1 MVGVMLELIHMDKL
15 RVQPSNL
22 DAERAVVGSILV
34 DKDSLIK
41 IADSLRPE
49 FFYNDKL
56 RLIYEVMLDLY
67 EKRDPIDILTVS
79 DLLKKQGHLD
89 KIGGAGEITDLI
101 NQTPTTTNIEMYA
114 KLVRDSYVRR
124 SLIIASSEI
133 ADLGYKE
140 ATDIENI
147 LDLAEEKIF
156 NISKENVKGEFTSI
170 RKTLEESFDI
180 IDDLYHNKGEMRG
193 VPTGFPSLDQ
203 KLNGLRSGN
212 LIIVAARPS
221 VGKSSLII
229 NIAQHAA
236 VEHKIP
242 TAIFSLEMSTIDLGI
257 RMVSAQA
264 KIDGFKIT
272 SGRLSD
278 DELAAYGQAA
288 GMLADAP
295 IYIDDTPS
303 ISIMELRTKARRI
316 MADKGI
322 KMVVVDYLQLMR
334 GRNMENRVQE
344 VAEISWGLK
353 ALAKELGIPVIAA
366 AQLNRAVEHRGAGL
380 PQLSDLRESGSIE
393 QDADVVM
400 FLHRP
405 DEENRNE
412 ILLVVAKHRNGP
424 TGVIPMFF
432 RGERTTF
439 YEQTKREDEPAS

>member
-1 MVGVMLELIHMDKL
+1 MLKLFLQMDKL

-41 IADSLRPE
+41 IADSLKPE

-56 RLIYEVMLDLY
+56 KLIYEVMLDLY

-79 DLLKKQGHLD
+79 DRLKKQGNLD

-124 SLIIASSEI
+124 SLITASSEI
-133 ADLGYKE
+133 ADLGYRE

-156 NISKENVKGEFTSI
+156 NISKENIKGEFTSI

-180 IDDLYHNKGEMRG
+180 IDDLYHNKDKMRG
-193 VPTGFPSLDQ
+193 VPTGFPTLDQ
-203 KLNGLRSGN
+203 KLNGLRAGN

-229 NIAQHAA
+229 NIAQYAA

-278 DELAAYGQAA
+278 EELGSYGQAA

-334 GRNMENRVQE
+334 GRNVENRVQE
-344 VAEISWGLK
+344 VAEISLGLK
-353 ALAKELGIPVIAA
+353 ALAKELNIPVIVA
-366 AQLNRAVEHRGAGL
+366 AQLNRAVEYLCTGL

-412 ILLVVAKHRNGP
+412 ILLVIAKHRNGP

-439 YEQTKREDEPAS
+439 YEQTKREEG